1 MAVKLA
7 HVCIETTD
15 LEKTESFYQ
24 LLGLKRQFEFRN
36 KQQQLVGFYL
46 AFDNETFI
54 EVIKVSEA
62 AGPGIIRHFAIE
74 VDDIDDIHQ
83 RLKKAGVDVS
93 AKEFAGDRQWMTTCN
108 DPNGIFIEFQQ
119 YTDESMQRVG
129 GVCAVDYQP

>member
-1 MAVKLA
+1 MAIKLA
-7 HVCIETTD
+7 HVCFETTD
-15 LEKTESFYQ
+15 LEKTESFYL
-24 LLGLKRQFEFRN
+24 LLGMKRQFEFRN

-62 AGPGIIRHFAIE
+62 ANPGIIRHFAIE

-83 RLKKAGVDVS
+83 RLKNAGVDVS
-93 AKEFAGDRQWMTTCN
+93 EKEFANDRQWMVTCN
-108 DPNGIFIEFQQ
+108 DPNGIFIELQQ

-129 GVCAVDYQP
+129 GVCEVDYQP